1 MLDGNCEGVISRLGA
16 QDYELFLRLK
26 GLSPQGIA
34 KEMCRE
40 FKMRF
45 PNWEASYM
53 WAGEGLFEPGQELD
67 SVAYPKGNTWGE
79 LEANLKQVARR
90 FGRDDECLG
99 YWDLM
104 RLIWRYFPG
113 DSGQRFRRQ
122 VYRQLEKGKS
132 WDEAYSVQG
141 MGMCALCWRATPWR
155 AGNYSRLLCP
165 EHAISSRE
173 PEYRR
178 RFRWRYQK
186 DELGVTQF
194 DRIMSEKCD
203 QWRPLKNI
211 TKPMRFI
218 SASDGKSC
226 LLSMDRAWVDAPN
239 LVISLF
245 PNVNA
250 YLRGLGVG
258 LRRSIEIIMALEAPQ
273 PIDETQQISMIRED
287 FYENCSWYLSF
298 YIEHLI
304 AAEVWL
310 ALEATINRGG
320 SRKWVGCKVQ
330 S

>member
-1 MLDGNCEGVISRLGA
+1 
-16 QDYELFLRLK
+16 
-26 GLSPQGIA
+26 
-34 KEMCRE
+34 
-40 FKMRF
+40 
-45 PNWEASYM
+45 
-53 WAGEGLFEPGQELD
+53 
-67 SVAYPKGNTWGE
+67 
-79 LEANLKQVARR
+79 
-90 FGRDDECLG
+90 
-99 YWDLM
+99 
-104 RLIWRYFPG
+104 
-113 DSGQRFRRQ
+113 
-122 VYRQLEKGKS
+122 
-132 WDEAYSVQG
+132 
-141 MGMCALCWRATPWR
+141 
-155 AGNYSRLLCP
+155 
-165 EHAISSRE
+165 
-173 PEYRR
+173 
-178 RFRWRYQK
+178 
-186 DELGVTQF
+186 
-194 DRIMSEKCD
+194 
-203 QWRPLKNI
+203 
-211 TKPMRFI
+211 MRFI
-218 SASDGKSC
+218 SDSDGKSC